1 MWGKQRQTTLFRPS
15 NSMIQKKKIQIL
27 KKLLGKVEFF
37 LKNHENDLQFCK
49 ISKNKESTLDV
60 EDV

>member
-1 MWGKQRQTTLFRPS
+1 MGKTAT
-15 NSMIQKKKIQIL
+15 NDIIQAFKFYDPEEKIQIL